1 MKIMKEPTGLDK
13 TEGIRRWFIENTDV
27 HQGRLEP
34 QFLGAGK
41 KSVYKTQEPTR
52 YYYPW
57 RLQEL
62 KYFEKFLLY
71 EMGNGVCSNLLNTP
85 ECCFDGGDCIFPKP
99 RVYCPMCNWEI
110 TLAFGDMVCDEKYN
124 TKECCFDEGDCFNVS
139 Q

>member
-1 MKIMKEPTGLDK
+1 MVERTGLDK

-27 HQGRLEP
+27 YDGRLEP

-41 KSVYKTQEPTR
+41 DSTYKTTVYR
-52 YYYPW
+52 SYYVPW
-57 RLQEL
+57 RIFEL
-62 KYFEKFLLY
+62 KYFERFLLY

-110 TLAFGDMVCDEKYN
+110 TLAFGDFVCDEKYN
-124 TKECCFDEGDCFNVS
+124 TKECCFDEGDCFNVG

>member
-1 MKIMKEPTGLDK
+1 MKEPTNLDK

-27 HQGRLEP
+27 DSGRFEP

-41 KSVYKTQEPTR
+41 NSIYKTQDPIS
-52 YYYPW
+52 YYKPW
-57 RLQEL
+57 RLQDL
-62 KYFEKFLLY
+62 KYFERFLLY

-110 TLAFGDMVCDEKYN
+110 TLAFGDFVCDEKYN